1 MSVREFTSPI
11 LDFDKGSI
19 DEEVHVAIFDEEWL
33 ELKVVSFERGKVQTF
48 ISPNQ

>member
-19 DEEVHVAIFDEEWL
+19 DEEVHVAIL
-33 ELKVVSFERGKVQTF
+33 MRSGL
-48 ISPNQ
+48 N